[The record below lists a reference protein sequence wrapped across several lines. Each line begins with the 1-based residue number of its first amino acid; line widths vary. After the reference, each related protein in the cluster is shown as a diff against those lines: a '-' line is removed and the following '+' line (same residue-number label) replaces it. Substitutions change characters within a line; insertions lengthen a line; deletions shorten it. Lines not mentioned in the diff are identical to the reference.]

1 MKSANSKLSK
11 AKITIFGAGYVGFS
25 LGVLFASKHNV
36 HIVDINP
43 KKVALINSDRAPIH
57 DKKINQSLC
66 SGEISI
72 NAYTEFNDN
81 LKDSDFFIIATPT
94 NFEDKSGWFDT
105 NSVDKLVEIIHSTN
119 KDSII
124 IIKSTLPIGH
134 TDLLNKR
141 FSTDKIIFVPEFL
154 REGSAYEDQ
163 LNPSRII
170 VGGNSNHA
178 RNFATLMVS
187 IVANKKAP
195 ILFMAP
201 SEAEAVKLFSNSYL
215 ALRVSFFNELD
226 TFSIKKNINP
236 KNIIDGLCLDER
248 IGHSYNNPSFGY
260 GGYCLPKDSKQLLAN
275 FEDTPQKIF
284 SALVQ
289 SNDLRKSFLT
299 SLIKQRNPKIIGIY
313 RLQMK
318 KDSDNY
324 RDSAIIDIINEL
336 QADKF
341 KLLIYEP
348 MIQEKEIFGISIIN
362 ELKKFKSKTDLI
374 LANRLDN
381 SLDDVLEKVFSRDIF
396 KNN

>member
-1 MKSANSKLSK
+1 MKSSSSKLSK

-25 LGVLFASKHNV
+25 LGVLFASRHNV

-43 KKVALINSDRAPIH
+43 KKAALINSNRAPIH
-57 DKKINQSLC
+57 DEKINQSLR

-72 NAYTEFNDN
+72 NAYTEFDDN

-94 NFEDKSGWFDT
+94 NFNDKSGWFNTD
-105 NSVDKLVEIIHSTN
+105 SIDKLVEIIHSTN

-134 TDLLNKR
+134 TDSLNKR
-141 FSTDKIIFVPEFL
+141 FSTDKILFVPEFL

-178 RNFATLMVS
+178 RNFATLIVS
-187 IVANKKAP
+187 VVANKKAP
-195 ILFMAP
+195 ILFMAS

-226 TFSIKKNINP
+226 TFSIKENLNP

-248 IGHSYNNPSFGY
+248 IGPYYNNPSFGY

-275 FEDTPQKIF
+275 FGDTPQKIF

-289 SNDLRKSFLT
+289 SNDLRKLFLV
-299 SLIKQRNPKIIGIY
+299 SLIKQHNPRNIGIY

-324 RDSAIIDIINEL
+324 RDSAILDIINEL

-348 MIQEKEIFGISIIN
+348 MIKEKEIFGISIIN
-362 ELKKFKSKTDLI
+362 DLKKFKSKADLI

-381 SLDDVLEKVFSRDIF
+381 SLEDVIDKVFSRDIF

>member
-1 MKSANSKLSK
+1 MKSTNSKLSK

-25 LGVLFASKHNV
+25 LGVLFASRHNV

-43 KKVALINSDRAPIH
+43 KKVALINSNRAPIH

-66 SGEISI
+66 SDEISI
-72 NAYTEFNDN
+72 NAYAEFDDN

-105 NSVDKLVEIIHSTN
+105 NSIDKLVEIIHSTN

-134 TDLLNKR
+134 TDSLNKR
-141 FSTDKIIFVPEFL
+141 FSTDKILFVPEFL

-170 VGGNSNHA
+170 VGGNSKHA
-178 RNFATLMVS
+178 RNFAALMVS
-187 IVANKKAP
+187 VVANKKVP
-195 ILFMAP
+195 ILFMAS

-226 TFSIKKNINP
+226 TFSIKENINP
-236 KNIIDGLCLDER
+236 KNIIDGICLDER
-248 IGHSYNNPSFGY
+248 IGPYYNNPSFGY
-260 GGYCLPKDSKQLLAN
+260 GGYCLPKDSKQLLSN
-275 FEDTPQKIF
+275 FGDTPQKIF

-289 SNDLRKSFLT
+289 SNDLRKSFLV
-299 SLIKQRNPKIIGIY
+299 SLIKQRNPKNIGIY

-324 RDSAIIDIINEL
+324 RESAILDIINEL

-348 MIQEKEIFGISIIN
+348 MIKEKEIFGISIIN
-362 ELKKFKSKTDLI
+362 ELKKFKSKADLI

-381 SLDDVLEKVFSRDIF
+381 SLEDVIDKVFSRDIF